1 MHFSYQLSVLNNLG
15 DSLFYIYV
23 TGDPKVGGIAR
34 SDQGCIGWGLEID
47 LSFLLSHK
55 RHKSQL
61 YLLVESVV
69 GCTSK
74 SAFVGSKWDSYERFL
89 ICSLN

>member
-1 MHFSYQLSVLNNLG
+1 
-15 DSLFYIYV
+15 
-23 TGDPKVGGIAR
+23 
-34 SDQGCIGWGLEID
+34 LEID